1 MTNFEL
7 YVSTIKTLA
16 PSQGIYSRMLRDFN
30 EMSDADKKRLEEEL
44 NDLRPIKDTVEMC
57 MFLEEGTLDTMREK
71 KYGKKI
77 LAQRSIEVNG
87 DEYTCFILDD
97 NNYYNVHVV
106 DDHYQDSEMNTLKLQ
121 EPKDVAKLD
130 VVTSKAF
137 MLSQIMEHVLWH
149 LCYGDN
155 DKHYDFNIDYEESDL
170 D

>member
-1 MTNFEL
+1 MTNYEL

-16 PSQGIYSRMLRDFN
+16 PSQGMYSRALRDFN
-30 EMSDADKKRLEEEL
+30 EMSDTEKERLEKEL

-57 MFLEEGTLDTMREK
+57 MFLEGGLDITPEK

-97 NNYYNVHVV
+97 GGDYYDVHIV
-106 DDHYQDSEMNTLKLQ
+106 DDHYQDDELNTLKLQ

-155 DKHYDFNIDYEESDL
+155 NKHYDFNIDYDETEL
-170 D
+170 